1 MSVAARL
8 VQRADSWVNA
18 LTGLGGLRDKLSHAQ
33 IVPGLRLQESQ
44 LEALYN
50 DDAFAAKIVDRLPRD
65 ATRRGFTLE
74 FEGLSR
80 EESAEAMRAL
90 IGRLEDMSA
99 LPKLREAWIWGRLY
113 GGGGV
118 FVGADDGLEPAEPL
132 AEDRIRDIAFLNVL
146 KRSQLQVRTRSED
159 VRDPFF
165 GEPELYVVRRT
176 SSVATTEEV
185 LIHRSRLIMFPGAV
199 TARGV
204 YSDDGWDDSVLQ
216 RAEESIRQSAT
227 AWQSTAHL
235 VADASQGVLKI
246 ANLVDLIAAGSEAV
260 LRTRMEMMDM
270 ARSVCRAILV
280 DADRE
285 EFQRVAT
292 SFAGLPEMLDRFMMR
307 DAAAAEMP
315 VTLLYGRSPA
325 GLNAT
330 GESDIRSWYDT
341 VEDAQNDVLRPR
353 LERLIKL
360 FMLAKAGPTGGKEP
374 ENWKL
379 VFRPLW
385 QPTDKE
391 RAETKKVKA
400 DTVAALVTALIMLPE
415 EAAIELAQDGD
426 FSTIDVDVR
435 KRALQAELELLEEEA
450 GKPAVV
456 PPQLLGPGNPPGQPP
471 PQPPPEPEADE

>member
-1 MSVAARL
+1 MSVAAR
-8 VQRADSWVNA
+8 VVHRVDSWVNA
-18 LTGLGGLRDKLSHAQ
+18 LTGLGGMRDKLSHAQ
-33 IVPGLRLQESQ
+33 IIPGLRLQEGQ

-50 DDAFAAKIVDRLPRD
+50 DDAFAAKIVDKLPRD

-74 FEGLSR
+74 FEGLDKDQ
-80 EESAEAMRAL
+80 SAEVMRAL
-90 IGRLEDMSA
+90 IGRMEDMSA

-118 FVGADDGLEPAEPL
+118 FVGADDGLDPAEPL
-132 AEDRIRDIAFLNVL
+132 NEGNIRDIAFLNVL
-146 KRSQLQVRTRSED
+146 KRTQLQVRKRYED
-159 VRDPFF
+159 VRDPLF
-165 GEPELYVVRRT
+165 GEPELYAVRRT
-176 SSVATTEEV
+176 SSMSTTEEV
-185 LIHRSRLIMFPGAV
+185 LIHRSRLIMFPGAM
-199 TARGV
+199 TARGIN
-204 YSDDGWDDSVLQ
+204 SGDGWDDSVLQ

-235 VADASQGVLKI
+235 VSDASQGVLKI

-270 ARSVCRAILV
+270 ARSVCRSILV

-285 EFQRVAT
+285 AFERVAT

-330 GESDIRSWYDT
+330 GESDIRGWYDT

-353 LERLIKL
+353 LERMVRL
-360 FMLAKAGPTGGKEP
+360 FMLAKAGPTNGKEP
-374 ENWKL
+374 DNWKL

-391 RAETKKVKA
+391 RADTKKVKA
-400 DTVAALVTALIMLPE
+400 DTVATLVTAQIILAE
-415 EAAIELAQDGD
+415 EAALELTQDGD

-435 KRALQAELELLEEEA
+435 RRALAAELDLLEEEA

-456 PPQLLGPGNPPGQPP
+456 PPQLMPPQLGSGGAKPEPP
-471 PQPPPEPEADE
+471 PPDADE